1 MAVDNFYYTEGN
13 KKMDDRLAT
22 EIAGLKL
29 ANPIMLASGIL
40 GYTGVSLKSGIEA
53 GAGAVV
59 TKSLGLEP
67 RTGYPNPT
75 VVQVDCGLL
84 NAMGLPNPGISHFKE
99 EMKELK
105 NTGAP
110 TIVSIYGYSSAEFAQ
125 VAETAAKMGAD
136 AIELNVS
143 CPHVKKAGAEI
154 GCDPQLLTEVVEEVK
169 KKVDKPVIVKLTPN
183 VANIGKIAEAAEKAG
198 ADAITAI
205 NTVKA
210 MSIEIET
217 GRPLLANK
225 FGGLSGPAIKPIA
238 LRCVYDVYR
247 SVDVPVIGCGG
258 ISSWQDA
265 IEFMLAGASAVQIG
279 TAIAFKG
286 VSVFSS
292 VAKGIHAYLEKKG
305 FKNAKELVGLAHNY

>member
-1 MAVDNFYYTEGN
+1 MEN
-13 KKMDDRLAT
+13 RLAT

-29 ANPIMLASGIL
+29 ANPTVLASGIL
-40 GYTGVSLKSGIEA
+40 GYTGLSLKSVIEA

-59 TKSLGLEP
+59 TKSIGLEP

-105 NTGAP
+105 STGVP
-110 TIVSIYGYSSAEFAQ
+110 TILSIYGYSSEEFAK
-125 VAETAAKMGAD
+125 VAGTAVNMGAD
-136 AIELNVS
+136 AIELNLS
-143 CPHVKKAGAEI
+143 CPHVKKTGAEI
-154 GCDPQLLTEVVEEVK
+154 GCDPLLLTEIVKEVK
-169 KKVDKPVIVKLTPN
+169 KKVAKPVIVKLTPN
-183 VANIGKIAEAAEKAG
+183 IANIGEIAKAAEEAG
-198 ADAITAI
+198 ADAITAV

-210 MSIEIET
+210 MNIEIET

-238 LRCVYDVYR
+238 VRCVYEVYR
-247 SVDVPVIGCGG
+247 SVNIPVIGCGG

-286 VSVFSS
+286 LRVFSS
-292 VAKGIHAYLEKKG
+292 VTKGIDTYLQRKD
-305 FKNAKELVGLAHNY
+305 FKNVKELVGLAHKY

>member
-1 MAVDNFYYTEGN
+1 MV
-13 KKMDDRLAT
+13 DRLAT

-29 ANPIMLASGIL
+29 ANPTMLASGIL
-40 GYTGVSLKSGIEA
+40 GYTGLSLKSVIEA

-110 TIVSIYGYSSAEFAQ
+110 TIVSIYGYSSEDFAQ

-136 AIELNVS
+136 ALELNVS
-143 CPHVKKAGAEI
+143 CPHIKKAGAEI
-154 GCDPQLLTEVVEEVK
+154 GCDPQLLTDVVKEVK

-183 VANIGKIAEAAEKAG
+183 VANIGEIAEAAEKAG

-210 MSIEIET
+210 MNIEIET

-225 FGGLSGPAIKPIA
+225 FGGLSGSAIKPIA
-238 LRCVYDVYR
+238 VRCVYDVYQ

-265 IEFMLAGASAVQIG
+265 VEFMLAGASAVQIG

-292 VAKGIHAYLEKKG
+292 ITRGIDRYLRRKD

>member
-1 MAVDNFYYTEGN
+1 MAN
-13 KKMDDRLAT
+13 RLAT

-29 ANPIMLASGIL
+29 ANPTMLASGIL
-40 GYTGVSLKSGIEA
+40 GYTGLSLKSVLEA

-59 TKSLGLEP
+59 TKTMGLEP

-75 VVQVDCGLL
+75 VVQTDCGLL

-105 NTGAP
+105 NTRVP
-110 TIVSIYGYSSAEFAQ
+110 TIVSIYGYSPEEFAT
-125 VAETAAKMGAD
+125 VAEAAAKMGAD

-143 CPHVKKAGAEI
+143 CPHIKKAGAEI
-154 GCDPQLLTEVVEEVK
+154 GCDPQLLTEIVKEVK
-169 KKVDKPVIVKLTPN
+169 KTVDKPVIAKLTPN
-183 VANIGKIAEAAEKAG
+183 VANIGEIAEAAEKAG

-238 LRCVYDVYR
+238 VRSVYDVYS
-247 SVDVPVIGCGG
+247 SVNVPVIGCGG
-258 ISSWQDA
+258 ISNWQDA
-265 IEFMLAGASAVQIG
+265 IEFMLAGASAIQIG

-286 VSVFSS
+286 VNVFSS
-292 VAKGIHAYLEKKG
+292 VTKGIDKYLQRKG
-305 FKNAKELVGLAHNY
+305 FRNVKELVGLAHNH

>member
-1 MAVDNFYYTEGN
+1 MEN
-13 KKMDDRLAT
+13 RLAT

-29 ANPIMLASGIL
+29 ANPTMLASGIL
-40 GYTGVSLKSGIEA
+40 GYTGLSLKSIIEA

-59 TKSLGLEP
+59 TKSMGLEP

-75 VVQVDCGLL
+75 VVQTDCGLL

-99 EMKELK
+99 EMNELK
-105 NTGAP
+105 NTGVP
-110 TIVSIYGYSSAEFAQ
+110 TILSIYGYSSEEFAK

-143 CPHVKKAGAEI
+143 CPHIKKAGAEI
-154 GCDPQLLTEVVEEVK
+154 GCDPLLLTEIVEEVK
-169 KKVDKPVIVKLTPN
+169 KKVAKPVIVKLTPN
-183 VANIGKIAEAAEKAG
+183 VANIGEIAKAAEKAG

-210 MSIEIET
+210 MNIEIET

-238 LRCVYDVYR
+238 VRCVYDVYR
-247 SVDVPVIGCGG
+247 SVDVPIIGCGG

-265 IEFMLAGASAVQIG
+265 VEFMLAGASAVQIG

-292 VAKGIHAYLEKKG
+292 VAKGIDTYLKKKG
-305 FKNAKELVGLAHNY
+305 FKNIKELVGLAHNY

>member
-1 MAVDNFYYTEGN
+1 MEN
-13 KKMDDRLAT
+13 RLAT

-29 ANPIMLASGIL
+29 ANPTMLASGIL
-40 GYTGVSLKSGIEA
+40 GYTGLSLKSIIDA
-53 GAGAVV
+53 GAGAIV
-59 TKSLGLEP
+59 TKSMGLEP

-99 EMKELK
+99 EIKELK
-105 NTGAP
+105 NTGVP
-110 TIVSIYGYSSAEFAQ
+110 TILSIYGFSSEEFAK
-125 VAETAAKMGAD
+125 VAETAVKIGAD

-143 CPHVKKAGAEI
+143 CPHIKKAGAEI
-154 GCDPQLLTEVVEEVK
+154 GCDPLLLTEIVKEVK
-169 KKVDKPVIVKLTPN
+169 KKVAKPVIVKLTPN
-183 VANIGKIAEAAEKAG
+183 VANIGEIAKAAEEAG

-210 MSIEIET
+210 MNIEIET

-238 LRCVYDVYR
+238 VRCVYDVYR
-247 SVDVPVIGCGG
+247 SVDVPIIGCGG

-265 IEFMLAGASAVQIG
+265 VEFMLAGASAVQIG

-292 VAKGIHAYLEKKG
+292 VAKGIDTYLKKRG
-305 FKNAKELVGLAHNY
+305 FKNVKELVGLAHNY

>member
-1 MAVDNFYYTEGN
+1 MEN
-13 KKMDDRLAT
+13 RLAT

-29 ANPIMLASGIL
+29 ANPTMLASGIL
-40 GYTGVSLKSGIEA
+40 GYTGLSLKSVIEA

-59 TKSLGLEP
+59 TKSMGLEP

-105 NTGAP
+105 NTVVP
-110 TIVSIYGYSSAEFAQ
+110 IILSIYGYSSEEFAK

-143 CPHVKKAGAEI
+143 CPHIKKAGAEI
-154 GCDPQLLTEVVEEVK
+154 GCNPLLLTEIVEEVK

-183 VANIGKIAEAAEKAG
+183 VANIGEIAKAAEKAG

-210 MSIEIET
+210 MNIEIET
-217 GRPLLANK
+217 GRALLANK

-238 LRCVYDVYR
+238 VRCVYDVYR

-258 ISSWQDA
+258 ITGWQDA
-265 IEFMLAGASAVQIG
+265 AEFMLAGASAVQIG
-279 TAIAFKG
+279 TAIAY
-286 VSVFSS
+286 
-292 VAKGIHAYLEKKG
+292 KGIDVFNSVTKGINTYLQRKG
-305 FKNAKELVGLAHNY
+305 FKNVKELVGLAHNY

>member
-1 MAVDNFYYTEGN
+1 MEN
-13 KKMDDRLAT
+13 RLAT

-29 ANPIMLASGIL
+29 ANPTMLASGIL
-40 GYTGVSLKSGIEA
+40 GYTGLSLKSIIEA

-59 TKSLGLEP
+59 TKSMGLEP

-75 VVQVDCGLL
+75 VVQTDCGLL

-105 NTGAP
+105 STGVP
-110 TIVSIYGYSSAEFAQ
+110 TILSIYGFSSEEFAK

-143 CPHVKKAGAEI
+143 CPHIKKAGAEI
-154 GCDPQLLTEVVEEVK
+154 GCDPLLLTEIVKEVK
-169 KKVDKPVIVKLTPN
+169 KRVNIPVIVKLTPN
-183 VANIGKIAEAAEKAG
+183 VANIGEIAKAAEEAG

-210 MSIEIET
+210 MNIEIET

-238 LRCVYDVYR
+238 VRCVYDVYR
-247 SVDVPVIGCGG
+247 SVDVPIIGCGG

-279 TAIAFKG
+279 TAVAFKG
-286 VSVFSS
+286 VGVFSS
-292 VAKGIHAYLEKKG
+292 VAKGIEAYLKRKG
-305 FKNAKELVGLAHNY
+305 FKNVKELVGLAHKF

>member
-1 MAVDNFYYTEGN
+1 MEN
-13 KKMDDRLAT
+13 RLAT

-29 ANPIMLASGIL
+29 ANPTMLASGIL
-40 GYTGVSLKSGIEA
+40 GYTGLSLKSVIEA

-105 NTGAP
+105 NTGVP
-110 TIVSIYGYSSAEFAQ
+110 IILSIYGYTSEEFTE
-125 VAETAAKMGAD
+125 VAKTAVKLGAD

-143 CPHVKKAGAEI
+143 CPHIKKAGAEI
-154 GCDPQLLTEVVEEVK
+154 GCDPLLLTEIIKEVK
-169 KKVDKPVIVKLTPN
+169 ENVDKPVIVKLTPN
-183 VANIGKIAEAAEKAG
+183 VTNIAEIGQAAEKAG

-205 NTVKA
+205 NTIKA
-210 MSIEIET
+210 MNIEIET

-238 LRCVYDVYR
+238 IRCVYDIYS
-247 SVDVPVIGCGG
+247 SVEVPVIGCGG

-265 IEFMLAGASAVQIG
+265 IEFILAGASAVQIG
-279 TAIAFKG
+279 TAIAFNG
-286 VSVFSS
+286 VNVFSS
-292 VAKGIHAYLEKKG
+292 VAKGIDKYLER
-305 FKNAKELVGLAHNY
+305 KNIKNIKEVVGLAHKY

>member
-1 MAVDNFYYTEGN
+1 MEN
-13 KKMDDRLAT
+13 RLAT

-29 ANPIMLASGIL
+29 ANPTMLAAGIL
-40 GYTGVSLKSGIEA
+40 GYTGLSMKSVIEA

-59 TKSLGLEP
+59 TKTMGLEP

-99 EMKELK
+99 EIKELK
-105 NTGAP
+105 NTGVP
-110 TIVSIYGYSSAEFAQ
+110 TILSIYGFSSEEFAK
-125 VAETAAKMGAD
+125 VAETAVKIGAD
-136 AIELNVS
+136 ALELNVS
-143 CPHVKKAGAEI
+143 CPHIKKAGAEI
-154 GCDPQLLTEVVEEVK
+154 GCDPLLLTEIVKEVK
-169 KKVDKPVIVKLTPN
+169 KKVAKPVIVKLTPN
-183 VANIGKIAEAAEKAG
+183 VANIGEIAKAAEEAG

-210 MSIEIET
+210 MNIEIET

-238 LRCVYDVYR
+238 VRCVYDVYR
-247 SVDVPVIGCGG
+247 SVDIPIIGCGG
-258 ISSWQDA
+258 IASWQDA
-265 IEFMLAGASAVQIG
+265 VEFMLAGASAVQIG

-286 VSVFSS
+286 PEIFSS
-292 VAKGIHAYLEKKG
+292 VTKGIDAYLKRKG
-305 FKNAKELVGLAHNY
+305 FKNVKELVGLAHNY

>member
-1 MAVDNFYYTEGN
+1 MEN
-13 KKMDDRLAT
+13 RLAT

-29 ANPIMLASGIL
+29 ANPTMLASGIL
-40 GYTGVSLKSGIEA
+40 GYTGLSLKSVIEA

-59 TKSLGLEP
+59 TKSMGLEP

-75 VVQVDCGLL
+75 VVQTDCGLL

-99 EMKELK
+99 EMNELK
-105 NTGAP
+105 STGVP
-110 TIVSIYGYSSAEFAQ
+110 TILSIYGFSSEEFVK
-125 VAETAAKMGAD
+125 VAETAVKMGAD

-154 GCDPQLLTEVVEEVK
+154 GCDPLLLTEIVKEVK
-169 KKVDKPVIVKLTPN
+169 KRVNIPVIVKLTPN
-183 VANIGKIAEAAEKAG
+183 VANIGEIAKAAEEAG

-210 MSIEIET
+210 MNIEIET
-217 GRPLLANK
+217 CRPLLANK

-238 LRCVYDVYR
+238 VRCVYDVYR
-247 SVDVPVIGCGG
+247 SVDVPIIGCGG

-265 IEFMLAGASAVQIG
+265 VEFMLAGASAVQIG
-279 TAIAFKG
+279 TAIAYKG
-286 VSVFSS
+286 PEIFRQVTS
-292 VAKGIHAYLEKKG
+292 GIESYLERKG
-305 FKNAKELVGLAHNY
+305 FKSVKELVGLAHKF

>member
-1 MAVDNFYYTEGN
+1 MEN
-13 KKMDDRLAT
+13 RLAT

-29 ANPIMLASGIL
+29 ANPTMLASGIL
-40 GYTGVSLKSGIEA
+40 GYTGLSLKSIIEA

-59 TKSLGLEP
+59 TKSMGLEP

-75 VVQVDCGLL
+75 VVQTDCGLL

-99 EMKELK
+99 EMNELK
-105 NTGAP
+105 NTGVP
-110 TIVSIYGYSSAEFAQ
+110 TILSIYGYSSEEFAK

-143 CPHVKKAGAEI
+143 CPHIKKAGAEI
-154 GCDPQLLTEVVEEVK
+154 GCDPLLLTEIVEEVK
-169 KKVDKPVIVKLTPN
+169 KKVAKPVIVKLTPN
-183 VANIGKIAEAAEKAG
+183 VANIGEIAKAAEKAG

-210 MSIEIET
+210 MNIEIET

-238 LRCVYDVYR
+238 VRCVYDVYR
-247 SVDVPVIGCGG
+247 SVDVPIIGCGG

-265 IEFMLAGASAVQIG
+265 VEFMLAGASAVQIG
-279 TAIAFKG
+279 TAVAFKG
-286 VSVFSS
+286 VGVFSS
-292 VAKGIHAYLEKKG
+292 VAKGIEAYLKRKG
-305 FKNAKELVGLAHNY
+305 FKNVKELVGLAHKF

>member
-1 MAVDNFYYTEGN
+1 MEN
-13 KKMDDRLAT
+13 RLAT

-29 ANPIMLASGIL
+29 ANPTMLASGIL
-40 GYTGVSLKSGIEA
+40 GYTGLSLKSIIEA

-59 TKSLGLEP
+59 TKSMGLEP

-75 VVQVDCGLL
+75 VVQTDCGLL

-105 NTGAP
+105 STGVP
-110 TIVSIYGYSSAEFAQ
+110 TILSIYGYSSEEFVK
-125 VAETAAKMGAD
+125 VAETAVKMGAD

-154 GCDPQLLTEVVEEVK
+154 GCDASLLAEIVEEVK
-169 KKVDKPVIVKLTPN
+169 KKVAKPVIVKLTPN
-183 VANIGKIAEAAEKAG
+183 VANIDEIAKAAEKAG

-210 MSIEIET
+210 MNIEIET

-238 LRCVYDVYR
+238 VRCVYDVYR
-247 SVDVPVIGCGG
+247 SVDVPIIGCGG
-258 ISSWQDA
+258 ISSWQDVV
-265 IEFMLAGASAVQIG
+265 EFMLAGASAVQIG
-279 TAIAFKG
+279 TAVAFKG
-286 VSVFSS
+286 VGVFSS
-292 VAKGIHAYLEKKG
+292 VAKGIEAYLKRKG
-305 FKNAKELVGLAHNY
+305 FKNVKELVGLAHKF